1 MSPYREFATLERVA
15 ARPGVASAVQQRA
28 PMKKVDIVQ
37 AYGKRIVQIDFDGC
51 EPDQYEA
58 VLAEAERI
66 ILREQASAALTLV
79 GDTHFDTVAVA
90 QLTRFATRVNP
101 LLERSA
107 VVGLTGVKKV
117 IFGGIKEHY
126 RAPVGVFDD
135 AEQAKAW
142 LAHH

>member
-1 MSPYREFATLERVA
+1 MSPYREFATLAREARRRAV
-15 ARPGVASAVQQRA
+15 ARPVHHHAV
-28 PMKKVDIVQ
+28 MKNVDIVQ

-51 EPDQYEA
+51 GPDQYES

-66 ILREQASAALTLV
+66 IRREQASTALTLV
-79 GDTHFDTVAVA
+79 GDTHFDPEAVA
-90 QLTRFATRVNP
+90 QLTRFATRVTP

-126 RAPVGVFDD
+126 RVPVGVFDD
-135 AEQAKAW
+135 PEQAKAW
-142 LAHH
+142 LAQH

>member
-1 MSPYREFATLERVA
+1 
-15 ARPGVASAVQQRA
+15 
-28 PMKKVDIVQ
+28 MKNVDIVQ

-51 EPDQYEA
+51 GPEQYEEL
-58 VLAEAERI
+58 LAEAERI
-66 ILREQASAALTLV
+66 ILREQPAAARALTIV
-79 GDTHFDTVAVA
+79 GETHFDPQAVA

-101 LLERSA
+101 LVERSA

-126 RAPVGVFDD
+126 RAPVGLFDD

-142 LAHH
+142 LARQ

>member
-1 MSPYREFATLERVA
+1 MR
-15 ARPGVASAVQQRA
+15 
-28 PMKKVDIVQ
+28 KVDIVQ

-51 EPDQYEA
+51 EPEQYESL
-58 VLAEAERI
+58 LAEAERMI
-66 ILREQASAALTLV
+66 VREHPSTTRALTLV
-79 GDTHFDTVAVA
+79 GDTHFDTEAVE
-90 QLTRFATRVNP
+90 QLTRFATRVTP

-135 AEQAKAW
+135 AEQAKEW
-142 LAHH
+142 LARH

>member
-1 MSPYREFATLERVA
+1 MSPYREFATLAREARRPAV
-15 ARPGVASAVQQRA
+15 ARPVHNRA
-28 PMKKVDIVQ
+28 LMKNVDIVQ

-51 EPDQYEA
+51 GPDQYES

-66 ILREQASAALTLV
+66 IRREQASTALTLV
-79 GDTHFDTVAVA
+79 GDTHFDPEAVA
-90 QLTRFATRVNP
+90 QLTRFATRVTP

-126 RAPVGVFDD
+126 RAPVGLFDD
-135 AEQAKAW
+135 PEQAKAW
-142 LAHH
+142 LAQH

>member
-1 MSPYREFATLERVA
+1 MSPYREFATLDREARRRAV
-15 ARPGVASAVQQRA
+15 ARPVQHSAL
-28 PMKKVDIVQ
+28 MKNVDIVQ

-51 EPDQYEA
+51 GPDQYES

-66 ILREQASAALTLV
+66 IRREQASTALTLV
-79 GDTHFDTVAVA
+79 GDTHFDPEAVE
-90 QLTRFATRVNP
+90 QLTRFATRVTP

-135 AEQAKAW
+135 PEQAKAW
-142 LAHH
+142 LAQH

>member
-1 MSPYREFATLERVA
+1 MSPYREFATLDRESPDRNVA
-15 ARPGVASAVQQRA
+15 RAVQLGPR
-28 PMKKVDIVQ
+28 MKKVDIVQ

-51 EPDQYEA
+51 GPDQYEA

-66 ILREQASAALTLV
+66 ILREQASTALTLV
-79 GDTHFDTVAVA
+79 GDTHFDTEAVE
-90 QLTRFATRVNP
+90 QLTRFATRVTP

-135 AEQAKAW
+135 PEQAKAW
-142 LAHH
+142 LAQH

>member
-1 MSPYREFATLERVA
+1 
-15 ARPGVASAVQQRA
+15 
-28 PMKKVDIVQ
+28 MKKVDIVQ

-51 EPDQYEA
+51 GPDQYEGL
-58 VLAEAERI
+58 LAEAERI
-66 ILREQASAALTLV
+66 ILQERPTTARALTLV
-79 GDTHFDTVAVA
+79 GDTHFDPEAVA
-90 QLTRFATRVNP
+90 QLTRFAQRVTP

-135 AEQAKAW
+135 TEQAKEW
-142 LAHH
+142 LTRQ